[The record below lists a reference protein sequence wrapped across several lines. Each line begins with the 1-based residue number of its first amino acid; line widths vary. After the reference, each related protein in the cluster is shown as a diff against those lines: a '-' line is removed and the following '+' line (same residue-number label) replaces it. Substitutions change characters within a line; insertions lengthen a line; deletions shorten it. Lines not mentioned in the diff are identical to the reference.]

1 MSSPSFA
8 EELRGRDDK
17 SLAELF
23 SARPDLL
30 SPVPSDLSALAA
42 RANSTPSLLRA
53 RDVLTQWQFD
63 VLTAMVILE
72 EPFSE
77 IEVLQL
83 VGKEAI
89 KTIELLWKRG
99 FAYKDGEKY
108 RIPSNVRTVLG
119 EFPAGL
125 GPITPGK
132 VSVKELKNAPEGA
145 LQILERMAWGP
156 PRGQVA
162 DIKKANANIKWLLE
176 NKFLIAVDSQNVL
189 LPRQVGLHLRG
200 GKIFKELKPA
210 QPLISGSKRIQKNV
224 DQAAIANI
232 STLIRWVEE
241 LAHFWSDEPP
251 TALRSGGL
259 GVRDL
264 KSAAEH
270 LGVTEECAGFVGE
283 ILYLAGLIVIDTD
296 DQILPTIAF
305 DAWLSREPEDR
316 WHNLVTLWL
325 QTSRVAGLIGKA
337 DGKNVAAL
345 GPEIDR
351 STIAA
356 LKKLTLEV
364 LSENLGLDPDIDS
377 LVELLKWKTPT
388 RANAEYT
395 QWILHEAEWL
405 GITGQGALSTF
416 GSALL
421 AGNDL
426 GVKLALPEPVDHILI
441 QSDNSAIAP
450 GPLTVELANAIGT
463 IADIESRGG
472 ATVYRFSEGSIR
484 RGLDHGQTGEQI
496 KDFLKKVSRTP
507 VPQPLEYLINDVSKR
522 HGRLRVGVGSSYIRC
537 EDEGLIQQ
545 IVHDKKLEDI
555 HIRKLAPQVLISET
569 DLHDLV
575 NALRDAGYLPALENE
590 TGILVSAPAIRRS
603 KSRPKPPRIIGDPA
617 TPSAALITSAVKALR
632 AGDKATSNK
641 PKIVPRTTANETL
654 DILNQYIEEQAS
666 VTIGYADNNGGVT
679 QKLIDPISISLGTLV
694 ARDHGTGEV
703 AYFRIPR
710 ITGVAP
716 AER

>member
-17 SLAELF
+17 AIAQLF
-23 SARPDLL
+23 AARPDLL

-42 RANSTPSLLRA
+42 RANSQPSLFRA

-63 VLTAMVILE
+63 VLTAMAILE

-83 VGKEAI
+83 VGKQAHA
-89 KTIELLWKRG
+89 TVSELWLRG
-99 FAYKDGEKY
+99 FTYKDGEKY
-108 RIPSNVRTVLG
+108 RIPSNVRAIIG
-119 EFPAGL
+119 DFPAGL
-125 GPITPGK
+125 GPESSTK
-132 VSVKELKNAPEGA
+132 LNLKELKNAPDGA
-145 LQILERMAWGP
+145 IQLLERMAWGP

-162 DIKKANANIKWLLE
+162 DVKKANANVKWLLD
-176 NKFLIAVDSQNVL
+176 NKFLVAIDSQNL
-189 LPRQVGLHLRG
+189 LMPREVGLHLRD
-200 GKIFKELKPA
+200 GKIFRELTPT
-210 QPLISGSKRIQKNV
+210 QPKLLGTTRKQKSV

-232 STLIRWVEE
+232 STFIRWAEE
-241 LAHFWSDEPP
+241 LAHNWSDEPP

-264 KSAAEH
+264 KATAEH
-270 LGVTEECAGFVGE
+270 LGVSEDCAAFVAE
-283 ILYLAGLIVIDTD
+283 VLYLGGLVVIDTD

-305 DAWLSREPEDR
+305 DAWLSREPEER

-345 GPEIDR
+345 GPELDR
-351 STIAA
+351 STYAS
-356 LKKLTLEV
+356 LKKLLLEV
-364 LSENLGLDPDIDS
+364 LNSELELDPDRDS
-377 LVELLKWKTPT
+377 LKHLITWLTPM
-388 RANAEYT
+388 RANSDYVE
-395 QWILHEAEWL
+395 WILREAEWL
-405 GITGQGALSTF
+405 GVTGQGAISTF
-416 GSALL
+416 ASALL
-421 AGNDL
+421 AGEEL
-426 GVKLALPEPVDHILI
+426 GVQAALPAPVDHILI
-441 QSDNSAIAP
+441 QGDNSAIAP
-450 GPLTVELANAIGT
+450 GPLTVELANSIGT

-484 RGLDHGQTGEQI
+484 RGLDHGQTGEMI
-496 KDFLKKVSRTP
+496 KDFLKRVSKTP

-522 HGRLRVGVGSSYIRC
+522 HGRLRVGVGASYIRC

-590 TGILVSAPAIRRS
+590 TGILISAPAIRRA
-603 KSRPKPPRIIGDPA
+603 KSRPKPPRIIGDPTSP
-617 TPSAALITSAVKALR
+617 TPALITAAVKALR
-632 AGDKATSNK
+632 AGDKATAHK
-641 PKIVPRTTANETL
+641 PKSLPRTSANETL

-666 VTIGYADNNGGVT
+666 LTIGYADNNGGVS

-694 ARDHGTGEV
+694 ARDHATGEV

-716 AER
+716 ATE

>member
-132 VSVKELKNAPEGA
+132 VSVKELKSAPEGA

-200 GKIFKELKPA
+200 GKIFKELKPT
-210 QPLISGSKRIQKNV
+210 QPSINGSKRIQKNV

-270 LGVTEECAGFVGE
+270 LGVAEECAGFVGE
-283 ILYLAGLIVIDTD
+283 ILYLAGLVVIDTD

-364 LSENLGLDPDIDS
+364 LSENLELDPDMDS
-377 LVELLKWKTPT
+377 LAELLKWKTPT

-395 QWILHEAEWL
+395 QWILREAEWL

-617 TPSAALITSAVKALR
+617 MPSAALITSAVKALR

-703 AYFRIPR
+703 TYFRIPR

>member
-200 GKIFKELKPA
+200 GKIFKELKPT

-364 LSENLGLDPDIDS
+364 LSENLELDPDIDS